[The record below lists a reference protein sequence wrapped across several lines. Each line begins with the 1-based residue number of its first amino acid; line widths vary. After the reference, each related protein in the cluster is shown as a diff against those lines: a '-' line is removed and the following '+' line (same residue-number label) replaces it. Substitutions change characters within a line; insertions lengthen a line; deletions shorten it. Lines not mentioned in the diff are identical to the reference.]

1 MDLGVQQQSILD
13 ADEMRRLRS
22 ALRTEQEMH
31 NAWRKRAE
39 EAEAEVHRMRVTAN
53 DGGTVGG

>member
-1 MDLGVQQQSILD
+1 MNDRN
-13 ADEMRRLRS
+13 DEWNEIRRLQS

-39 EAEAEVHRMRVTAN
+39 EAEAELHRVRSQA
-53 DGGTVGG
+53 DGKV